1 MKYSKAEAV
10 LLLYVEFTE
19 NHVVIKSDFLALTA
33 ISDPT
38 FRRYV
43 SELRCFLAEWK
54 PYEEIVYRKGDGLYY
69 LKDLS

>member
-1 MKYSKAEAV
+1 MKFTKAEAV
-10 LLLYVEFTE
+10 LLLYVKLEE
-19 NHVVIKSDFLALTA
+19 NHAVIKNDYIALTG

-38 FRRYV
+38 FRRYI

-54 PYEEIVYRKGDGLYY
+54 PYEEVVYRKGDGIYY